1 MQLLTLFLTLAQ
13 IPEIAGTPTD
23 FIRMR
28 FTEIEVGSGAI
39 AKPGQEFTVH
49 YTGWLTDGKKFDSS
63 RDRNQPLK
71 FIQGRRRVIAGWE
84 AGFEGM
90 KVGGKRRLFI
100 PYQMAYGEPGRGAIP
115 PKSELIFDVELI
127 GVEDVKPAVAAI
139 DLMNPFED
147 SASKLLA
154 LAKAIPQDKMDWR
167 PAQGVRSFREV
178 LLHTAYG
185 NNLLLW
191 MAKDSPPQ
199 DLVNQRFKDQSKKE
213 SEMLT
218 KDKAVD
224 FLSES
229 LESVRKE
236 LPTLRTAVLDR
247 EMPVFG
253 QPSTMRGIY
262 VIVNTHMAEHL
273 GQLIAYARTNG
284 ITPPW
289 SQKQQ

>member
-1 MQLLTLFLTLAQ
+1 MQLLTLLLTLAQ
-13 IPEIAGTPTD
+13 IPEIAGTPTE

-28 FTEIEVGSGAI
+28 YVEIAI
-39 AKPGQEFTVH
+39 GQGVVAKPGQEFTVH

-63 RDRNQPLK
+63 RDRDQPLK

-115 PKSELIFDVELI
+115 PKAELIFDVELL

-147 SASKLLA
+147 NASKLLA
-154 LAKAIPQDKMDWR
+154 LAKAIPEEKMDWR
-167 PAQGVRSFREV
+167 PAPGVRSFREV
-178 LLHTAYG
+178 LLHASYG

-191 MAKDSPPQ
+191 MAKDIPPQ
-199 DLVNQRFKDQSKKE
+199 DLVDQRFKDQSKKE
-213 SEMLT
+213 FEMLK
-218 KDKAVD
+218 KDKAIEV
-224 FLSES
+224 LSES
-229 LESVRKE
+229 LEAVRKD
-236 LPTLRTAVLDR
+236 LPTLRAAVLDR

-262 VIVNTHMAEHL
+262 VIINTHLAQHL
-273 GQLIAYARTNG
+273 GQLIAYASTNG

-289 SQKQQ
+289 LQKQ

>member
-23 FIRMR
+23 FLRMR
-28 FTEIEVGSGAI
+28 FTEIEVGSGVA

-63 RDRNQPLK
+63 RDRDQPLK

-100 PYQMAYGEPGRGAIP
+100 PYQMAYGEQGRGAIP
-115 PKSELIFDVELI
+115 PKAELIFDIELL
-127 GVEDVKPAVAAI
+127 GAEDVKPAVAAI
-139 DLMNPFED
+139 DLMNPFEAA
-147 SASKLLA
+147 ASKMLD
-154 LAKAIPQDKMDWR
+154 LAKALPEDKLDWR
-167 PAQGVRSFREV
+167 PSPGVRSFREI
-178 LLHTAYG
+178 LLHVAYDTK
-185 NNLLLW
+185 LFLW
-191 MAKDSPPQ
+191 VASDNPPM
-199 DLVNQRFKDQSKKE
+199 DLMMQRFKDQAKKE
-213 SEMLT
+213 SEPLA
-218 KDKAVD
+218 KEKVVEL
-224 FLSES
+224 LSES
-229 LESVRKE
+229 FEAVRKV
-236 LPTLRTAVLDR
+236 LPTLRPAVLDR

-262 VIVNTHMAEHL
+262 VIMDTHMAEHL

>member
-23 FIRMR
+23 FVRMR
-28 FTEIEVGSGAI
+28 FTEIEAGSGVA

-49 YTGWLTDGKKFDSS
+49 YTGWLTNGKKFDSS

-90 KVGGKRRLFI
+90 KIGGKRRLFI
-100 PYQMAYGEPGRGAIP
+100 PYQMAYGEQGRGAIP
-115 PKSELIFDVELI
+115 PKAELIFDVELL
-127 GVEDVKPAVAAI
+127 GAEDVKPAVAAI

-147 SASKLLA
+147 TASKLLA
-154 LAKAIPQDKMDWR
+154 LAKAIPEDKLDWR
-167 PAQGVRSFREV
+167 PAPGVRSFREV
-178 LLHTAYG
+178 ILHTAYG
-185 NNLLLW
+185 NKALLW
-191 MAKDSPPQ
+191 MATDTPPQ
-199 DLVNQRFKDQSKKE
+199 DLVDQRFKDYARKE
-213 SEMLT
+213 SESLT
-218 KDKAVD
+218 KDKTVELLA
-224 FLSES
+224 EN
-229 LESVRKE
+229 LEAVRKI
-236 LPTLRTAVLDR
+236 LPTLRPAVLDR

-262 VIVNTHMAEHL
+262 VIIDTHMAEHL

>member
-23 FIRMR
+23 FLRMR
-28 FTEIEVGSGAI
+28 FTEIEVGSGVA

-63 RDRNQPLK
+63 RDRDQPLK

-100 PYQMAYGEPGRGAIP
+100 PYQMAYGEQGRGAIP
-115 PKSELIFDVELI
+115 PKAELIFDIELL
-127 GVEDVKPAVAAI
+127 GAEDVKPAVAAI
-139 DLMNPFED
+139 DLMNPFEAA
-147 SASKLLA
+147 ASKMLD
-154 LAKAIPQDKMDWR
+154 LAKALPEDKLDWR
-167 PAQGVRSFREV
+167 PAPGVRSFREI
-178 LLHTAYG
+178 LLHVAYDTK
-185 NNLLLW
+185 LFLW
-191 MAKDSPPQ
+191 VASDNPPM
-199 DLVNQRFKDQSKKE
+199 DLMMQRFKDQAKKE
-213 SEMLT
+213 SEPLA
-218 KDKAVD
+218 KEKVVEL
-224 FLSES
+224 LSES
-229 LESVRKE
+229 FEAVRKV
-236 LPTLRTAVLDR
+236 LPTLRPAVLDR

-262 VIVNTHMAEHL
+262 VIIDTHMAEHL
-273 GQLIAYARTNG
+273 SQLIAYARTNG